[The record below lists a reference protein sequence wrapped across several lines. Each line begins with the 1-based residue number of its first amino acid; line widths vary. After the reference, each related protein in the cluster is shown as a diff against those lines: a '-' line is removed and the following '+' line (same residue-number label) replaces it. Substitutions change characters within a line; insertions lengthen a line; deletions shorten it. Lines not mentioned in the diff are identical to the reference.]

1 MKKELIL
8 NRIQKTVG
16 VTLVISYI
24 LAAYAIIRTQILPG
38 KFLAIIIP
46 VTALVVAFLVFTHFK
61 KHLSAPKSIALNV
74 TSLLLAAL
82 ALFTF
87 SYSSATS
94 AFLDKIEAS
103 GYYTEEY
110 SIIAKKGRN
119 INLATDNKN
128 TALLAT
134 DTNSDLVK
142 TEVTKKSKAT
152 NYKNY
157 AELTTLTNALSTKD
171 TDTAALKSSYVQLL
185 EENNNDFY
193 QTIEVLATFTIK
205 VELDS
210 TDAMI
215 DTTKPFVVYISG
227 IDTYGAVSTV
237 SRSDVNILAVINPR
251 THQILLV
258 NTPRD
263 YYVQLHDT
271 SGVKDK
277 LTHAGI
283 YGVNMSVSTLED
295 LYGVHIDYYM
305 RVNFA
310 SLTNIVDTLGGVDVY
325 SDYNFKADGYTFNA
339 GFNQLDGKAA
349 LAFSRERHSFEDGD
363 RTRGKNQQRVID
375 GIIKKLSSPST
386 LLNYQNILKSL
397 DGTFQT
403 NASSNEISNLIKQ
416 QMDDMRKWQTESVS
430 VDGTGASAPTYSMGA
445 QKLYVMIPDQSSL
458 DIAKQKIQ
466 LYHAD

>member
-16 VTLVISYI
+16 VFLVISYM
-24 LAAYAIIRTQILPG
+24 LAIYAIIRTQILPG

-46 VTALVVAFLVFTHFK
+46 VTAIIIAFLAFTHLK
-61 KHLSAPKSIALNV
+61 KKLSTPRSITLNV
-74 TSLLLAAL
+74 FSLLIAAL
-82 ALFTF
+82 SLYVF
-87 SYSSATS
+87 SYSNATT
-94 AFLDKIEAS
+94 AFLDKIQEN
-103 GYYTEEY
+103 GYSTEEY
-110 SIIAKKGRN
+110 SIIAKKDRH
-119 INLATDNKN
+119 IDLATNNKS

-142 TEVTKKSKAT
+142 AEVTKKSKT
-152 NYKNY
+152 EYKNY
-157 AELTTLTNALSTKD
+157 AELTSLTNALDTKD
-171 TDTAALKSSYVQLL
+171 SDTSALKSSYVQLL
-185 EENNNDFY
+185 EENNNAFY
-193 QTIEVLATFTIK
+193 QSIEVLATFTIK
-205 VELDS
+205 VESDS
-210 TDAMI
+210 AGTKT

-227 IDTYGAVSTV
+227 IDTYGTVSTV
-237 SRSDVNILAVINPR
+237 SRSDVNILAVVNPK

-263 YYVQLHDT
+263 YYVQLHGT
-271 SGVKDK
+271 TGTKDK

-283 YGVNMSVSTLED
+283 YGVNMSVNTLED

-310 SLTNIVDTLGGVDVY
+310 SLTNIVDTLSGVDVY
-325 SDYNFKADGYTFNA
+325 SDYAFKTGGYTFNT
-339 GFNQLDGKAA
+339 GYNQLDGKAA

-375 GIIKKLSSPST
+375 GIIKKLSSPGT

-403 NASSNEISNLIKQ
+403 NASSNEISGLMKQ
-416 QMDDMRKWQTESVS
+416 QMDDMRKWQTESIS
-430 VDGTGASAPTYSMGA
+430 VDGTGASASTYSMGA
-445 QKLYVMIPDQSSL
+445 QKLYVMIPDESSL
-458 DIAKQKIQ
+458 NTAKQKIEQ
-466 LYHAD
+466 YQQ